1 MMAASRLR
9 PAMPLAELLSGE
21 PLAGE
26 CLPAAIAMLAIGG
39 LALDSRA
46 VRPGDLFL
54 ALRGA
59 RHDGRDFIAQ
69 AAAAGAVAVLVDAGA
84 PAAGAPVPVI
94 AVAGLAG
101 RLSAIAGRFHG
112 DPSHAL
118 TVTGVT
124 GTNGKTTC
132 SLLLAQLIGALEA
145 PAGVIGTLG
154 AGLLNGEL
162 EVTGMTTPDAL
173 DTQRL
178 LAELRAAGAHRV
190 VMEVSSHS
198 LDQQRVAALRFHTAL
213 FTNLSRDHL
222 DYHPDMAAYRDAK
235 ARLFRQPGLEV
246 AVINLDDP
254 AGRDIAAL
262 TTARH
267 CHGYSTE
274 GPAALRVVRAEFG
287 PAGIRARITTP
298 WGEGEL
304 VSPLPGAF
312 NLANLLAVIGAACAQ
327 GFALDQVLAA
337 IPGLRGAPGR
347 MQRIAG
353 PAGGPQVVVDYAH
366 SPDALAQALAAL
378 RGATG
383 GRLWC
388 VFGCGGDRDR
398 GKRPLMGAAAAAA
411 ADRLVLTSDNPR
423 SEDPDAI
430 LAEIAAGIPATQCDR
445 MQVIA
450 DRRAAIGHAIGQADA
465 ADTVLI
471 AGKGHERWQ
480 EIAGV
485 RWPFDDAEVARA
497 ALAARGGAA

>member
-1 MMAASRLR
+1 MMAAARRR
-9 PAMPLAELLSGE
+9 PAMALADLLVGE
-21 PLAGE
+21 PL
-26 CLPAAIAMLAIGG
+26 PAPVAALAVHG

-46 VRPGDLFL
+46 VRSGDLFF

-69 AAAAGAVAVLVDAGA
+69 AVAAGAVAALVDAAIPVVGA
-84 PAAGAPVPVI
+84 PIPVI
-94 AVAGLAG
+94 AVAALGA
-101 RLSAIAGRFHG
+101 RLSAIAGRFYG

-118 TVTGVT
+118 AVTGIT

-132 SLLLAQLIGALEA
+132 SLLLAQLFDALA
-145 PAGVIGTLG
+145 GPAGVIGTLG
-154 AGLLNGEL
+154 AGLVHGDLQP
-162 EVTGMTTPDAL
+162 TGLTTPDAL

-178 LAELRAAGAHRV
+178 LAELRAAGARRV

-198 LDQQRVAALRFHTAL
+198 LEQERVAAVRFHTAL

-222 DYHPDMAAYRDAK
+222 DYHPDMAAYREAK
-235 ARLFRQPGLEV
+235 ARLFRQPELEV

-254 AGRDIAAL
+254 AGRDIAAQ
-262 TTARH
+262 TTA
-267 CHGYSTE
+267 GYCYGYALE
-274 GPAALRVVRAEFG
+274 QDAALRVLHAEFA
-287 PAGIRARITTP
+287 PEGIRARIATP

-304 VSPLPGAF
+304 HSPLPGAF

-327 GFALDQVLAA
+327 GFALGPVLAA

-353 PAGGPQVVVDYAH
+353 PAGGPRVVVDYAH
-366 SPDALAQALAAL
+366 TPDALAQVLAAL
-378 RGATG
+378 RAATG

-388 VFGCGGDRDR
+388 VFGCGGERDR
-398 GKRPLMGAAAAAA
+398 GKRPLMGAVAATA

-423 SEDPDAI
+423 GEDPDAI
-430 LAEIAAGIPATQCDR
+430 LAAIAAGIPAVSRDR
-445 MQVIA
+445 ATVIA
-450 DRRAAIGHAIGQADA
+450 DRRAAIGHAIAQAGA

-497 ALAARGGAA
+497 ALAAWEAPA

>member
-1 MMAASRLR
+1 MMAAAHQR
-9 PAMPLAELLSGE
+9 PAMTLAELLADE
-21 PLAGE
+21 PL
-26 CLPAAIAMLAIGG
+26 PAPLAALAVRG

-46 VRPGDLFL
+46 VHPGDLFF
-54 ALRGA
+54 ALQGA
-59 RHDGRDFIAQ
+59 RHDGRDFIAR
-69 AAAAGAVAVLVDAGA
+69 AAAAGAVAVLVDAATPVVGA
-84 PAAGAPVPVI
+84 PIPIIALAELGA
-94 AVAGLAG
+94 

-118 TVTGVT
+118 AVTGVT

-132 SLLLAQLIGALEA
+132 SLLLAQLFDALA
-145 PAGVIGTLG
+145 GPAGVIGTLG
-154 AGLLNGEL
+154 AGLVRGDLQP
-162 EVTGMTTPDAL
+162 TGLTTPDAL
-173 DTQRL
+173 ATQRL

-198 LDQQRVAALRFHTAL
+198 LEQHRVAAVRFHTAL

-222 DYHPDMAAYRDAK
+222 DFHPDMAAYRDAK

-246 AVINLDDP
+246 AVVNLDDP
-254 AGRDIAAL
+254 AGRDIAAR
-262 TTARH
+262 TTAGH
-267 CHGYSTE
+267 CCGYSIH
-274 GPAALRVVRAEFG
+274 GDAALRVLRAEFG
-287 PAGIRARITTP
+287 PEAIRARIATP

-304 VSPLPGAF
+304 ASPLPGIF

-327 GFALDQVLAA
+327 GFALGPVLAA

-353 PAGGPQVVVDYAH
+353 AAGGPQVVVDYAH
-366 SPDALAQALAAL
+366 SPDALAQVLAAL
-378 RGATG
+378 RSATHG
-383 GRLWC
+383 QLWC
-388 VFGCGGDRDR
+388 LFGCGGDRDR
-398 GKRPLMGAAAAAA
+398 GKRPLMGAVAAAA

-423 SEDPDAI
+423 SEDPAAI
-430 LAEIAAGIPATQCDR
+430 LAGIAAGIPAARRDR
-445 MQVIA
+445 VTVIP
-450 DRRAAIGHAIGQADA
+450 DRRAAIGHAIAQAGA

-497 ALAARGGAA
+497 ALATRETPP

>member
-1 MMAASRLR
+1 MMAASRQPR
-9 PAMPLAELLSGE
+9 AGSLAELL
-21 PLAGE
+21 AGE
-26 CLPAAIAMLAIGG
+26 ALPAVAAALPVSG
-39 LALDSRA
+39 LALDSRS
-46 VRPGDLFL
+46 VRPGDLFC

-59 RHDGRDFIAQ
+59 RHDGRDFIAA
-69 AAAAGAVAVLVDAGA
+69 AAAAGAVAVLADVSTPVVGA
-84 PAAGAPVPVI
+84 PIPVI
-94 AVAGLAG
+94 AVRDLAG

-112 DPSHAL
+112 DPSHDL

-132 SLLLAQLIGALEA
+132 SLLLAQLFSALEA

-154 AGLLNGEL
+154 AGLANDPLQG
-162 EVTGMTTPDAL
+162 TGLTTPDAL

-178 LAELRAAGAHRV
+178 LAGLRDAGARRV

-198 LDQQRVAALRFHTAL
+198 LDQQRVAAVRFHSAL

-222 DYHPDMAAYRDAK
+222 DYHRDMAGYREAK

-246 AVINLDDP
+246 AVLNRDDP
-254 AGRDIAAL
+254 AGRDIAAIA
-262 TTARH
+262 TARR
-267 CHGYSTE
+267 CYGYSIE
-274 GPAALRVVRAEFG
+274 GDAQLRVVRAEFDT
-287 PAGIRARITTP
+287 AGVRARIATP

-304 VSPLPGAF
+304 ESPLPGAF

-327 GFALDQVLAA
+327 GFALDSVLAA

-353 PAGGPQVVVDYAH
+353 PAGGPQVVIDYAH

-378 RGATG
+378 RSATPG
-383 GRLWC
+383 QLWC

-398 GKRPLMGAAAAAA
+398 GKRPLMGAAAAAG
-411 ADRLVLTSDNPR
+411 ADRMVLTSDNPR
-423 SEDPDAI
+423 GEDADAI
-430 LAEIAAGIPATQCDR
+430 LAAIAAGIPAARRDAT
-445 MQVIA
+445 QVIA
-450 DRRAAIGHAIGQADA
+450 DRRAAIGHAIARAGA

-485 RWPFDDAEVARA
+485 RWPFDDAEVAGA
-497 ALAARGGAA
+497 ALVARGEPA